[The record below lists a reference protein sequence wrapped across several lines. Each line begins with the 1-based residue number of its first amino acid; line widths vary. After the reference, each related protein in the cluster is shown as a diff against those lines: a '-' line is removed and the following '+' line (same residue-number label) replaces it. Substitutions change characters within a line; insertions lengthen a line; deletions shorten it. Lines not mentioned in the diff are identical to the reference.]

1 VGRTPAAGLRSTRD
15 KPDAEYCARI
25 FTVLK
30 AHDVRW
36 FFYIGGN
43 DSADTCL
50 IVEEEAAKA
59 GYDLKVAHVP
69 KTIDNDL
76 KVTDHCPGFGS
87 AAKFVAQA
95 FAGVN
100 LDNRAIPGVYI
111 GVVMGRDAGFL
122 TAASALGRRYAD
134 DGPHLIYVPERPLD
148 GERFVSEV
156 RNVFDRCGRCIVA
169 MSEGVRGEGGKPIAS
184 MFTGGEK
191 DAHGNIQLSGSGM
204 LGDLAASWIRRGTE
218 IKRVRADT
226 LGYLQ
231 RSFLGCVSE
240 TDRREAREVG
250 IRAVRFSVGG
260 NRSGS
265 VAILRT
271 GDYEVDYELVEL
283 SAVARHTK
291 SMPDEFI
298 NQAGNDVTQAFLD
311 YARPL
316 AGDLPEVLRLDA
328 PRVEKIL
335 GS

>member
-1 VGRTPAAGLRSTRD
+1 MGSSRD
-15 KPDAEYCARI
+15 KPDQAYCEKILEVFKKRDI
-25 FTVLK
+25 GYFY
-30 AHDVRW
+30 
-36 FFYIGGN
+36 YIGGN
-43 DSADTCL
+43 DSANTCH
-50 IVEEEAAKA
+50 IINNMAVAS
-59 GYDLKVAHVP
+59 GFDLKAFHVP
-69 KTIDNDL
+69 KTVDNDL
-76 KVTDHCPGFGS
+76 RVTDHCPGYGS

-156 RNVFDRCGRCIVA
+156 GNVFDRCGRCIVA

-204 LGDLAASWIRRGTE
+204 LGDLAASWIRRGTD